1 MTPLRRRMIEDL
13 RIRGLAQNTIDSD
26 IGAVARFA
34 RYFGRSPQL
43 LGRKEIRL
51 FQVYLTCEREIAAA
65 TLNVYTS
72 ALRFLYNVTLGKDWN
87 LQTIPYAKTPK
98 RLPGVLTQIEVLRP
112 FAGIAN
118 LKHRALVM
126 TTYAAGLRA
135 SEVAHLRICDI
146 DSARMLIHIE
156 QGKGARDRLVPLS
169 PALLVVLREYVH
181 TYRTEQWLF
190 MGQDGKRPLNSRT
203 VYRIVN
209 TAGRVVLGKQIGPR
223 TLRHSCATHMLEAG
237 VNIRVVQGFL
247 GHRRLSTT
255 ESAGRSGGRRR
266 SSRQGRSRSQ
276 TELPGAAGAGGHSFR

>member
-13 RIRGLAQNTIDSD
+13 CIRGLAQNTIDSY
-26 IGAVARFA
+26 IGAVERFA
-34 RYFGRSPQL
+34 RHFGRSPEV

-51 FQVYLTCEREIAAA
+51 FQVHMVYERKISTA

-112 FAGIAN
+112 FAGITN

-156 QGKGARDRLVPLS
+156 QGKGARDRLAPLAA
-169 PALLVVLREYVH
+169 ALVAAL
-181 TYRTEQWLF
+181 
-190 MGQDGKRPLNSRT
+190 
-203 VYRIVN
+203 
-209 TAGRVVLGKQIGPR
+209 
-223 TLRHSCATHMLEAG
+223 
-237 VNIRVVQGFL
+237 
-247 GHRRLSTT
+247 
-255 ESAGRSGGRRR
+255 
-266 SSRQGRSRSQ
+266 RSRSASDRSLAPAG
-276 TELPGAAGAGGHSFR
+276 LPAGGTGGRKRVAAGAAAGADAVASSALAALAAAERFSSSAASLSKTGYAPMLLVLWLRAPSAMAAAASGGAGV